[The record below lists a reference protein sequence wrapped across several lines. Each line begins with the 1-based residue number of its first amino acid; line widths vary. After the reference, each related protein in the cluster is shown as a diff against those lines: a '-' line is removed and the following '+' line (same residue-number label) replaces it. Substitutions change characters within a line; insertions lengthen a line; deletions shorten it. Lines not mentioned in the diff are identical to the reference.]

1 MAEQLRIF
9 ALVLFVT
16 LSLFAKNDENVT
28 TPNEQTLVASYDEI
42 PAKLYKNQ
50 LFAIKVKALLGA
62 KDGVALKYQLANA
75 AGLKPLNQ
83 GAAFKQENDGSF
95 VLLLLYKVVSDKART
110 PDISVSFEGAGVNDA
125 SLLDGKE
132 YAVAAVPQS
141 ASSTN
146 VIAEKLRVNNY
157 KIDKYDSSNN
167 ILALDIGARLANLED
182 FKLKNIATQGA
193 NSLKV
198 GSFDSSL
205 FYYLI
210 IPSSQD
216 NIEFQYFNSEKGEL
230 ETIAIKLDFSKIE
243 DKVSTQTD
251 LSPKSKDKA
260 LYVFIVVVLLALILY
275 AIYYFKRE
283 KIFLVL
289 IIAVVCAGFLFLFV
303 PNEQAVL
310 KKDCVVYLLPTESST
325 SFYKASDVVPVE
337 KIKEADGYMK
347 IKLGDGKI
355 GWAKGECVGKN

>member
-1 MAEQLRIF
+1 
-9 ALVLFVT
+9 
-16 LSLFAKNDENVT
+16 LFAKSDENAT
-28 TPNEQTLVASYDEI
+28 MPNEQTIVASYDEI
-42 PAKLYKNQ
+42 PTKLYKNQ
-50 LFAIKVKALLGA
+50 LFVLRVKALVGV
-62 KDGVALKYQLANA
+62 KDGVAITY
-75 AGLKPLNQ
+75 GLSNIVGIKPLNQ
-83 GAAFKQENDGSF
+83 GTAFKQENDGSF
-95 VLLLLYKVVSDKART
+95 SLSLSYKVVAQKVRL
-110 PDISVSFEGAGVNDA
+110 PDIVVSFDGASAKD
-125 SLLDGKE
+125 SSSLDGRE
-132 YAVAAVPQS
+132 YTAIAIPQS
-141 ASSTN
+141 PSSTD
-146 VIAEKLRVNNY
+146 VIAASLRVNNY
-157 KIDKYDSSNN
+157 KIDKYDNDNN
-167 ILALDIGARLANLED
+167 ILAIDIGARLANLED

-193 NSLKV
+193 NSIKV

-230 ETIAIKLDFSKIE
+230 ETVALKLDFSKIE

-325 SFYKASDVVPVE
+325 PFFKANDTTPVE
-337 KIKEADGYMK
+337 KIKDADGYMK

-355 GWAKGECVGKN
+355 GWAKAECVGKN

>member
-1 MAEQLRIF
+1 
-9 ALVLFVT
+9 VLLIT
-16 LSLFAKNDENVT
+16 CSLFAKNEENAT
-28 TPNEQTLVASYDEI
+28 ALNEQTLVASFDEI
-42 PAKLYKNQ
+42 PTKLYKNQ
-50 LFAIKVKALLGA
+50 LFVLRIKALVGVKEGA
-62 KDGVALKYQLANA
+62 AVTYQLSNSI
-75 AGLKPLNQ
+75 GLKPLNQ
-83 GAAFKQENDGSF
+83 GSTFKQEDDGSF
-95 VLLLLYKVVSDKART
+95 SLLLLYKVIAQKVRV
-110 PDISVSFEGAGVNDA
+110 PDIMVSFDGAGTKDG
-125 SLLDGKE
+125 SLLDGRE
-132 YAVAAVPQS
+132 YTSLAIPQS
-141 ASSTN
+141 ASSTDI
-146 VIAEKLRVNNY
+146 VAASLRVNNY
-157 KIDKYDSSNN
+157 KIDKYDNANN

-182 FKLKNIATQGA
+182 FKLKNITTQGA

-205 FYYLI
+205 YYYLI

-216 NIEFQYFNSEKGEL
+216 SMEFQYFNSEKGEL
-230 ETIAIKLDFSKIE
+230 VTVAMKLDFSKIE

-260 LYVFIVVVLLALILY
+260 LYVFIVVVLLALILC

-310 KKDCVVYLLPTESST
+310 KKECVVYLLPTESST
-325 SFYKASDVVPVE
+325 PFFKATDNTPAE
-337 KIKEADGYMK
+337 KIKEADGYIK

-355 GWAKGECVGKN
+355 GWAKAECVGKN